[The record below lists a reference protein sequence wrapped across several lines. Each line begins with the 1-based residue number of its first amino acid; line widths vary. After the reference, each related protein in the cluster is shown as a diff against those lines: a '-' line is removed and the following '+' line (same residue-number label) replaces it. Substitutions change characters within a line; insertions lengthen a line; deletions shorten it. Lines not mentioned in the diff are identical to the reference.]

1 MNRKTTL
8 AILGITVV
16 MLGAPAGLFAF
27 ETFDSYPGFSY
38 DIGAGSGY
46 SSDGGFY
53 EINGALNTH
62 LQSWLVWRNSAFFR
76 GQTDADNFFG
86 LDTSMQAGSRF
97 ELGPQ
102 AILDYHGGAGYR
114 FTSIG
119 DHAPFAEAGAGYRVG
134 GLQIG
139 ANAKYIL
146 YDVVGEDRDNEF
158 VFSVSVSGSTS
169 GTF

>member
-8 AILGITVV
+8 AILAVTVV
-16 MLGAPAGLFAF
+16 LLTAPAALFAF
-27 ETFDSYPGFSY
+27 ESFDSYPGFSY

-62 LQSWLVWRNSAFFR
+62 FLSWLVWRNSAFFR

-102 AILDYHGGAGYR
+102 AMLDYHGGAGYR

-119 DHAPFAEAGAGYRVG
+119 DHAPFAETGASYRAG
-134 GLQIG
+134 GLRIG

>member
-1 MNRKTTL
+1 MHSKTLL
-8 AILGITVV
+8 AILTVTCIS
-16 MLGAPAGLFAF
+16 LTAPAALFAF

-62 LQSWLVWRNSAFFR
+62 LQSWLVWRNSVFFR

-86 LDTSMQAGSRF
+86 LDTSMQAGGR
-97 ELGPQ
+97 LNMGPQ
-102 AILDYHGGAGYR
+102 ALFDYHGGAGYR

-119 DHAPFAEAGAGYRVG
+119 DHAPFAEAGAGYRFG

-158 VFSVSVSGSTS
+158 VFSISVSGSTS